1 MLEMKG
7 ATRQD
12 VLARRVGGGGRFSEA
27 LRSKIT

>member
-1 MLEMKG
+1 MLEVKG

-27 LRSKIT
+27 D